1 MAFKVENFFFF
12 FTNFGFCAIVL
23 SETDTLR
30 KCVEDNFLFPE
41 KIWSAFS
48 PQSACDPTKWS
59 TKINMMRRKALQ
71 IWNANI
77 CLIFQKKIALTIT
90 PAINQRAQATSWQ
103 VQGHTYRTTR
113 ALFRC
118 HFSRDAAN
126 ALITLHTHKIGQQAL
141 GCQPYGDVVP
151 SPLIFSKVAVT
162 RPYSPDQRPY
172 S

>member
-1 MAFKVENFFFF
+1 MQSVLLEYLPFIIIFAIIAIITIIIIMKYLSAVSERCQQVLLLYWWPDSTRGERSQAIIPFTALSNNGFSSWNFFFSF
-12 FTNFGFCAIVL
+12 FTNFGFCATVL

-77 CLIFQKKIALTIT
+77 CLIFQKKNCFNNHT
-90 PAINQRAQATSWQ
+90 
-103 VQGHTYRTTR
+103 GH
-113 ALFRC
+113 
-118 HFSRDAAN
+118 
-126 ALITLHTHKIGQQAL
+126 
-141 GCQPYGDVVP
+141 
-151 SPLIFSKVAVT
+151 
-162 RPYSPDQRPY
+162 
-172 S
+172 